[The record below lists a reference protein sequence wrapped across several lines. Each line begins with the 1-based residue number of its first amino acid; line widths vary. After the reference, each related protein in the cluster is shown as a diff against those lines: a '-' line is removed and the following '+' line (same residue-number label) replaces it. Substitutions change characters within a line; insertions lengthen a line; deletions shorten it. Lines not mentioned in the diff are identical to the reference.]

1 MCVKILHF
9 DLSQKAEKRCC
20 VLPMLEHV
28 YAARPN
34 FDETR
39 NGERASEKKKEKEP
53 QPSVYACIL
62 FLSQARDGITHSCRQ
77 CQESGVENDAETE
90 RPEHVRCVVK
100 QVSFFWFRKCFG
112 YEKLTF

>member
-1 MCVKILHF
+1 MTACVKILHF

-53 QPSVYACIL
+53 QPSVYVCIFVL
-62 FLSQARDGITHSCRQ
+62 VTGTRRDNPLLSAMPRVGSRQ
-77 CQESGVENDAETE
+77 
-90 RPEHVRCVVK
+90 RC
-100 QVSFFWFRKCFG
+100 
-112 YEKLTF
+112 